1 MTREEVFERI
11 STTMVEMFELE
22 PEVVTMEANV
32 FEDLDLDSIDAID
45 LVAKLQQMTGRR
57 VEEDALKSV
66 RTVGDIVDLVV
77 AQIEQAKSDGVDLKD
92 TIANVDAAIG
102 EDA

>member
-77 AQIEQAKSDGVDLKD
+77 AQIEQAKSDGVDLSD

>member
-77 AQIEQAKSDGVDLKD
+77 AQIEQAEGDGVDLSD

-102 EDA
+102 EDS